1 MVDFFECMQKH
12 MISNKELA
20 GEIKD
25 RVYPQMLPQ
34 SSKFPSIVYTPISVT
49 YDKNLG
55 YESGFVRRIVQFTVH
70 NTTFGKA
77 RNTSRI
83 LRQVFKDFS
92 GDMYG
97 LQIQAVHFINEMSG
111 SNGTQT
117 QYNADKY
124 TNILEL
130 EFQYME

>member
-1 MVDFFECMQKH
+1 MVDFFECMQKY

-20 GEIKD
+20 REIKD

-55 YESGFVRRIVQFTVH
+55 NESGFVRRIVQFTVH
-70 NTTFGKA
+70 NITFGKA

-83 LRQVFKDFS
+83 LRQMFKDFS

-97 LQIQAVHFINEMSG
+97 LQVQAVHFINEMSG

-117 QYNADKY
+117 QFNADKY

>member
-1 MVDFFECMQKH
+1 MVDFFESIQKYMRLH
-12 MISNKELA
+12 KELA
-20 GEIKD
+20 SEVKD
-25 RVYPQMLPQ
+25 RIYPLMLPQ
-34 SSKFPSIVYTPISVT
+34 STTYPSIVYTPISVT

-55 YESGFVRRIVQFTVH
+55 RESGFVKRIVQFTVH

-77 RNTSRI
+77 RKTSRI

-92 GDMYG
+92 GNMYDV
-97 LQIQAVHFINEMSG
+97 QVQAVHFINEMSG

-124 TNILEL
+124 TSILEL